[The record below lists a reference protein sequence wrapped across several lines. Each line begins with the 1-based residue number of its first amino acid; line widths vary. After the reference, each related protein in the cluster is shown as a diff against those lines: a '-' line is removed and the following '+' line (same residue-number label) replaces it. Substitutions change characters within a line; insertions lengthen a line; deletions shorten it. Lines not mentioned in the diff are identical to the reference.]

1 MCRACMEAVAW
12 MHGQGVVHRSL
23 GSDSLLLSTYD
34 PQEQAPRVTITN
46 LGFATTATRVTPE
59 EVTAAM
65 ERGAQ
70 GPLDVIPFLTRIDDL
85 YALAYVPR
93 GREIG

>member
-1 MCRACMEAVAW
+1 MCRACMDAVAW

-34 PQEQAPRVTITN
+34 QQEQAPRVTITN

-59 EVTAAM
+59 QVTAAM